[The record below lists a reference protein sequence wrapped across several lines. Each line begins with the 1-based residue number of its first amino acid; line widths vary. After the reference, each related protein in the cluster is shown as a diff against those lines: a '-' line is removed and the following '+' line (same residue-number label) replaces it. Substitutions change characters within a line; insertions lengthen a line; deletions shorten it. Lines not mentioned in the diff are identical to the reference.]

1 MATDLLDNINEDK
14 TSESNVYYSVTFS
27 SALILV
33 VIRRIVSPFIPLTST
48 GFCLYTMQSNT
59 SPTERFIV
67 ALSCTTTSLLRTS
80 YGKALLKH

>member
-33 VIRRIVSPFIPLTST
+33 IIRIVSLFLALTST
-48 GFCLYTMQSNT
+48 GFYLYTIQSDT

-67 ALSCTTTSLLRTS
+67 SLR
-80 YGKALLKH
+80 LLHNDFTFKDTVR